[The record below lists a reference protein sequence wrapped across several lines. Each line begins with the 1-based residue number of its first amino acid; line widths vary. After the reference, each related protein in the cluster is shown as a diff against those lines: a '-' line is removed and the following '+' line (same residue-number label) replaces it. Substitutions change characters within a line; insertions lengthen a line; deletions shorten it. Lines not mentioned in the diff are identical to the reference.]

1 MTILPNIPSPTF
13 YLLRRRNRN
22 LVPVLMLVA
31 ALALS
36 ACNSKKPE
44 PHADSLKRTALMAL
58 AFPADPQQ
66 PAAKTQQVL
75 IPGDQPKAEA
85 ALQTATVEPLY
96 VVQLDDTH
104 AVMLTQTLPADEAGN
119 AMTCHAC
126 SNYVGA
132 YSFTHDEQ
140 GWRLSKRQDVVASIG
155 VEGSLGKTSILKT
168 ERDGKPA
175 FVFVSE
181 WGSCWQ
187 GYCGSW
193 LSLIDLTA
201 DGALQTGADIPSGAE
216 SSGATGD
223 CEEAPVPEPAR
234 AAAMSQDASKPG
246 ENDMD
251 EGAHAASG
259 PCFDVSSKWVLN
271 GAQLSFD
278 FKGVTRNTEETGKN
292 KALLRIS
299 EHTVYEMKDG
309 KFVLKSGKNP
319 VPGF

>member
-1 MTILPNIPSPTF
+1 MTVF
-13 YLLRRRNRN
+13 
-22 LVPVLMLVA
+22 MLVA
-31 ALALS
+31 VLALS
-36 ACNSKKPE
+36 ACNSKKQE
-44 PHADSLKRTALMAL
+44 PHTDSLKRSALMEL
-58 AFPADPQQ
+58 VFPADPQQ
-66 PAAKTQQVL
+66 PTAKTRQVL
-75 IPGDQPKAEA
+75 MPGDQLKAEPTM
-85 ALQTATVEPLY
+85 QTATVEPLY
-96 VVQLDDTH
+96 VVQLDDAH

-126 SNYVGA
+126 SNYIGA
-132 YSFTHDEQ
+132 YSFTHDER

-175 FVFVSE
+175 FVFAAE

-201 DGALQTGADIPSGAE
+201 DGAQQAAADIPSGAE

-223 CEEAPVPEPAR
+223 CEEAPATEPAKAS
-234 AAAMSQDASKPG
+234 AAPQDASKPAEDDTDQG
-246 ENDMD
+246 KRMS
-251 EGAHAASG
+251 AG

-271 GAQLSFD
+271 GTQLSFD
-278 FKGVTRNTEETGKN
+278 FKGVTRNTEEAGKSKSLVKIN
-292 KALLRIS
+292 ER
-299 EHTVYEMKDG
+299 TVYEMKDG
-309 KFVLKSGKNP
+309 KFALKSGKNP